1 MKKTNKLALIA
12 FLCVLAMSQLV
23 LSSCQEVTE
32 PDTKDSLQTTD
43 TEEMETNEPTESGTS
58 APETDTD
65 AQTEKIDIQNE
76 NEIILTSS
84 GAPIYQVSQVGGVY
98 GSGIFGV
105 PTNHSAEIDLKL
117 NTTEVKS
124 IQPAHQTVT
133 FQIGNE
139 TLTAQY
145 EETLSSAYYQDS
157 HDCYA
162 GTTESGER
170 FVARFHTESRQLTF
184 FKYSSYE
191 ERELSKPILTESEC
205 RVIAEKFLFED
216 MNVSGEYETKVTYQE
231 IPEFANGVYI
241 CRFQRVVDQI
251 ETDEYAEVHVAER
264 GRVILYR
271 AHMLGAMDG
280 IRPAYQEEEIRS
292 SIEHKLADIYASVM
306 AEYTCTYEITDMRL
320 TRLYED
326 GQLYLA
332 CSVNVYVYRSGGEFD
347 YTESPYLFVSLA

>member
-1 MKKTNKLALIA
+1 LIEKTEGKGAILKKQLTLGRALAFILPT
-12 FLCVLAMSQLV
+12 LLV
-23 LSSCQEVTE
+23 
-32 PDTKDSLQTTD
+32 
-43 TEEMETNEPTESGTS
+43 TS
-58 APETDTD
+58 
-65 AQTEKIDIQNE
+65 
-76 NEIILTSS
+76 ILTTQLCYRFMYLP
-84 GAPIYQVSQVGGVY
+84 AVRESQRQL
-98 GSGIFGV
+98 
-105 PTNHSAEIDLKL
+105 A
-117 NTTEVKS
+117 
-124 IQPAHQTVT
+124 Q
-133 FQIGNE
+133 
-139 TLTAQY
+139 LTAQY

-205 RVIAEKFLFED
+205 RAIAEKFLFED

-251 ETDEYAEVHVAER
+251 ETDEYAEAHVAER